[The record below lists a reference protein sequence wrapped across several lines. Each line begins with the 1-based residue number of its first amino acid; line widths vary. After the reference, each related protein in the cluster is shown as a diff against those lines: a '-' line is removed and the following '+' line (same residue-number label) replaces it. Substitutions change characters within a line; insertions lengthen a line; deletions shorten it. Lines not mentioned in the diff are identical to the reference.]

1 MTREEFYHE
10 ACLRAMQGLLSA
22 SGEYTDELIVDP
34 PKHMANAAQ
43 QYAEALTEQVFSP
56 GEDIDWPKERLF

>member
-56 GEDIDWPKERLF
+56 G